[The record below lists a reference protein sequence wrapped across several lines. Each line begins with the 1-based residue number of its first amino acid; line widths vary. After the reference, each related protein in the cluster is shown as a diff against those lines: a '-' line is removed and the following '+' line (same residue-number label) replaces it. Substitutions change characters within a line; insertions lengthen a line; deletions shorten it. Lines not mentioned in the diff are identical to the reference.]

1 MSLPFTVEAIDNI
14 AEEHRSLYKESNGK
28 FVLDVE
34 GYDDPTALKSAL
46 QKEREAARTYEKQVK
61 AWGALGKTPEEIQ
74 QLLEAHQKAEENK
87 ALKGGEWE
95 KLKEQMQSQQAK
107 ERDVWTAEKQAMQS
121 AIDRNLIDA
130 QAAQAITRRKGST
143 ILLLPHIKAQT
154 RVVQD
159 GGEYTVRVVDKAGNP
174 RVNGKGDYLAIDD
187 LVDEMYQSDEFSR
200 AFEATGITGGGAAGN
215 HGSNGNIK
223 TISAEALEKMR
234 PAERAKFFASGGRQ
248 AI

>member
-121 AIDRNLIDA
+121 AIERNLIDA
-130 QAAQAITRRKGST
+130 QAAQAIANAKGKT
-143 ILLLPHIKAQT
+143 LLLMPHVKASV
-154 RVVQD
+154 RVVKD
-159 GGEYTVRVVDKAGNP
+159 GDEYAVRVVDKTGNP
-174 RVNGKGDYLAIDD
+174 RVNGKGDYLTIAD
-187 LVDEMYQSDEFSR
+187 LVGEMRQSDDFGA